1 MEAMRLEVER
11 AKTAAKKEAEEAAKI
26 KAESN
31 ATSKSEMFSHQEELE
46 QLKQELRKTQND
58 LKSEQE
64 SAQAALAE
72 VETKAKEAREARELA
87 AALDKK
93 LEEST
98 SNVSAIFDELSTV
111 KGKLEEALTE
121 SRAKDEEIW
130 ALKSEVANLS
140 TSADDNVEFAHLEQ
154 RLDDALEKSRKKDD
168 EIKILKGQL
177 DSQQSS
183 EMGDNGE
190 AAVLRSQLENMKSEL
205 NDKTNEINWLNED
218 MSRIS
223 RTRSNGDDM
232 SALKSL
238 LDKIKFEA
246 NEKDI
251 KIKMLQSQLNN
262 SVGQEHDALQNQLRE
277 LREELHLAN
286 EKLAAADILPH
297 PAEGT
302 ATIPLSQYEELRK
315 EMEKMKSD
323 FESTMHYS
331 AAVEKDHVHTK
342 PDKDLK
348 KENSKM
354 KKEIA
359 KLKEANKKI
368 LETAEQQL
376 ESLSAFE
383 AENAELRNEID
394 NMREAGI
401 MGIAASATSNA
412 EEIAQWKKLLEAQ
425 TNRAEA
431 AIARQTELEIQISK
445 LQLKHGNG
453 SRAMLNH
460 TIKEEEE
467 SDDDDDSSIVKSM
480 KLKIGR
486 LEKELEEAK
495 AALDDNP
502 DDGKLRLFDKNEQLK
517 LMAES
522 ANKKDLEIERLK
534 TRIRTQEA
542 ELESLREE
550 DLTFGSRDNKADED
564 NAHFEMTAAANESLK
579 TLNTE
584 LSKQL
589 DLYLKEA
596 HNAKKKLKEERKRAD
611 LEIKAF
617 SVALKGVDDLR
628 GAAEQMSRELHFI
641 KKNGYVPPG
650 GLTGVDTSLNVK
662 NAMTAIETMA
672 IANQTVDNPN
682 NPNEERP
689 PLRRGF
695 SLWNAMN
702 MVMAPTGRF
711 STEAN
716 DESCDDSVIMEST
729 EKLRRPSS
737 EIGERRRSG
746 DKERKSGSG
755 KKRKKKRSDGG
766 SVISSFF

>member
-1 MEAMRLEVER
+1 
-11 AKTAAKKEAEEAAKI
+11 
-26 KAESN
+26 
-31 ATSKSEMFSHQEELE
+31 
-46 QLKQELRKTQND
+46 
-58 LKSEQE
+58 
-64 SAQAALAE
+64 
-72 VETKAKEAREARELA
+72 
-87 AALDKK
+87 
-93 LEEST
+93 
-98 SNVSAIFDELSTV
+98 
-111 KGKLEEALTE
+111 
-121 SRAKDEEIW
+121 
-130 ALKSEVANLS
+130 
-140 TSADDNVEFAHLEQ
+140 
-154 RLDDALEKSRKKDD
+154 
-168 EIKILKGQL
+168 
-177 DSQQSS
+177 
-183 EMGDNGE
+183 
-190 AAVLRSQLENMKSEL
+190 MKSEL

-286 EKLAAADILPH
+286 EKLATADILSH

-628 GAAEQMSRELHFI
+628 GAAEQMAAKRADLEMKAFSVALKGVDDLRGAAEQMSRELHFI

-672 IANQTVDNPN
+672 IANQTVD

-729 EKLRRPSS
+729 EKLNALLRRLDDSVIMESTEKLRRPSS

-755 KKRKKKRSDGG
+755 KKRKKKRGDGG